1 VPFLLLSSNSNF
13 AQDNASRNLIQGIL
27 QKPVLRNDLFAKLA
41 AMGAIVPERT
51 PVATSDTNPTDDP
64 TTDPEKNAL
73 DVNTMPSFRALHR
86 SNTPA
91 IADEAVMAEDGSATM
106 TAAEPPLTEPGPDV
120 PRLMRILAAE
130 DNKTN
135 QLVFRKMVKDLNI
148 DIRFANNGLEAVE
161 AYRDFAPDLIFMDIS
176 MPKMDG
182 KQATGEIRKIEVGS
196 GRRVPIVALTA
207 HAMDGDSEGI
217 LAAGLDF
224 YLTKPLRK
232 AIIHEQIERHLPE
245 EAQAVQP

>member
-1 VPFLLLSSNSNF
+1 MPFLLLSSNSNF
-13 AQDNASRNLIQGIL
+13 ARDNTTRTLIQGVL

-41 AMGAIVPERT
+41 AMGTVVPDKK
-51 PVATSDTNPTDDP
+51 PLITST
-64 TTDPEKNAL
+64 
-73 DVNTMPSFRALHR
+73 
-86 SNTPA
+86 
-91 IADEAVMAEDGSATM
+91 AEDTE
-106 TAAEPPLTEPGPDV
+106 TAPPPTKPEQILQPCSQASDQADVSPSTSKTSETETSTSVAIEPETLDPVPVSST

-148 DIRFANNGLEAVE
+148 DIRFANNGIEAVE
-161 AYRDFAPDLIFMDIS
+161 AYSDFSPDLIFMDIS

-182 KQATGEIRKIEVGS
+182 KQATGEIRKIEKTS
-196 GRRVPIVALTA
+196 GRHVPIVALTA
-207 HAMDGDSEGI
+207 HAMNGDSEGI

-232 AIIHEQIERHLPE
+232 AVIHEQIEQHVPGETQSVLP
-245 EAQAVQP
+245 